1 MRQLLKQIAVIIS
14 AIMLIIASGGFSF
27 YQHYCNCTDEFSS
40 SVVIESTDC
49 HEDEESHICSTGKI
63 DHVASCCQTETDQ
76 NIINQKCEATHNC
89 CTTDYTFLKTDN
101 FDYSFVQK
109 KSFSFITAYV
119 LVLETTYTQKDHSFL
134 KKNTFTDDLPPLE
147 YGKELLIT
155 LHQFKI
161 ASPLV

>member
-14 AIMLIIASGGFSF
+14 AIMLVIASGGFSF
-27 YQHYCNCTDEFSS
+27 YQHYCNCTDEFSN
-40 SVVIESTDC
+40 SVVIESADC
-49 HEDEESHICSTGKI
+49 HKDEKSHTCSTVQI
-63 DHVASCCQTETDQ
+63 DNVTSGCQAETDQ
-76 NIINQKCEATHNC
+76 NILNQKCEATHNC

-134 KKNTFTDDLPPLE
+134 KKITFTDDLPPPE